1 MTRKISGLLFII
13 LFSLPLT
20 IAYHIDQ
27 QFFNDINTNDLQ
39 KMSSDDISHNIQ
51 NIEKSV
57 KIKDLTP
64 EQISSHIDELSDDGL
79 NQLTKDQLSFKD
91 SSGTPNINKVS
102 DWNKLDKNAK
112 DGALSE
118 ITKKSIV
125 TDGITGGKVVGNG
138 VEFDAIQ
145 FWKIDKTSINNCIK
159 CSYDGSKIKFQHA
172 DSILTNESA
181 STNIDNFD
189 GYEDVF
195 SVEKADTFISDC
207 IRVDNIK
214 DSEFRVSNQVEITT
228 KSNVN
233 LKITDCTFNEYQ
245 FSGKGKVVVDKSS
258 DNPQY
263 VIENGTLTKIED
275 GYNES
280 IESNNSAVVETD
292 NVFGFKCLTIT
303 PAGSY
308 FYSDRDLRK
317 DFVVNIPKES
327 KVYRLCLRKSKAQLF
342 KDYNGLVDLFEKKIE
357 LNGIVNY
364 LRYPLKNNQTASLLS
379 SFVYSGLRDIN
390 ALFSYDNNLIF
401 LNSIF
406 LTNKNKINGNLSIV
420 YPSNYYSIKE
430 MEIGNEIH
438 SVIQLNLNLK
448 KEDTAQN
455 INYEYGTDYFKP
467 IARINGN
474 VLIQDNGKNR
484 LTILPPEHEKIND
497 VWKDG

>member
-125 TDGITGGKVVGNG
+125 
-138 VEFDAIQ
+138 
-145 FWKIDKTSINNCIK
+145 
-159 CSYDGSKIKFQHA
+159 
-172 DSILTNESA
+172 
-181 STNIDNFD
+181 
-189 GYEDVF
+189 
-195 SVEKADTFISDC
+195 
-207 IRVDNIK
+207 
-214 DSEFRVSNQVEITT
+214 
-228 KSNVN
+228 N

-327 KVYRLCLRKSKAQLF
+327 KVYRLCLRKRKAQLF